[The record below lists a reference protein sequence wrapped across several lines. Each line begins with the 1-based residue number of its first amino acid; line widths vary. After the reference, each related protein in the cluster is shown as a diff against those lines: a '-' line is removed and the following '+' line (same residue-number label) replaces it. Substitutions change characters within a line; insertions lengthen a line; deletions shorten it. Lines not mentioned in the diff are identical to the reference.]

1 MSQTKQPL
9 EKYPVQ
15 TPATDVSTNRRF
27 APAGAAEGGTC
38 GATTTRCG
46 HFATGSPSAAA
57 PAVLPTLRVGANN
70 GLRPLL
76 VPPGASHLEAGN
88 KRKRHYAE
96 IQSFQKYPPYFV
108 KR

>member
-15 TPATDVSTNRRF
+15 TPATDVSANRRE
-27 APAGAAEGGTC
+27 APVGVAEGGTC
-38 GATTTRCG
+38 GATTTRRG
-46 HFATGSPSAAA
+46 HFATVSSSAAAA
-57 PAVLPTLRVGANN
+57 PAVL
-70 GLRPLL
+70 
-76 VPPGASHLEAGN
+76 PPGASHLEAGN

>member
-27 APAGAAEGGTC
+27 APVGAAEGGAC

-57 PAVLPTLRVGANN
+57 PAVL
-70 GLRPLL
+70 
-76 VPPGASHLEAGN
+76 PPGASHLEAGN